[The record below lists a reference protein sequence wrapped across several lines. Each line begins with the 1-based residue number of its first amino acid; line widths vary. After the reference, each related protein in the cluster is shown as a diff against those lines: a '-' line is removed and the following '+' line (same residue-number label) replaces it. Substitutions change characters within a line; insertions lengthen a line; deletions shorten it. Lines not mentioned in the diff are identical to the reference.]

1 MTIKGIINKRSM
13 IQSTNHNKG
22 YTLIELM
29 VVVGIIAL
37 LLALSLN
44 GLYNLIQWNKL
55 NTAAALL
62 SSGLKNSQS
71 RAFYEGVYYK
81 LQFWPTL
88 DRYRIYKQTELIDDI
103 ILKDID
109 LFNTNFTD
117 NNLYFYPNGVPSMGG
132 TVTLKNK
139 RGKILY
145 VIMTPVTARVRVS
158 PEPPENW

>member
-1 MTIKGIINKRSM
+1 M
-13 IQSTNHNKG
+13 IHSNNRNKG

-37 LLALSLN
+37 LLGLSLN
-44 GLYNLIQWNKL
+44 GLYNLIQWSKL
-55 NTAAALL
+55 NRAAAIL
-62 SSGLKNSQS
+62 SSELKNTQS

-81 LQFWPTL
+81 IDFWEPL
-88 DRYRIYKQTELIDDI
+88 DRYRIYKQTEVYKDI
-103 ILKDID
+103 QLEDID

-117 NNLYFYPNGVPSMGG
+117 DNLYFYPNGVPSMGG

-139 RGKILY
+139 RGKVLY

-158 PEPPENW
+158 TEPPENW

>member
-1 MTIKGIINKRSM
+1 
-13 IQSTNHNKG
+13 
-22 YTLIELM
+22 M
-29 VVVGIIAL
+29 VIVGIVSL
-37 LLALSLN
+37 LLGLSLN
-44 GLYNLIQWNKL
+44 GLDYLIQLNKL
-55 NTAAALL
+55 NTTAALL
-62 SSGLKNSQS
+62 GSELKNIHS

-88 DRYRIYKQTELIDDI
+88 NRYRVYRQTELINDI

-117 NNLYFYPNGVPSMGG
+117 NNLYFYPNGVPGQGG

-139 RGKILY
+139 REKVLY
-145 VIMTPVTARVRVS
+145 VIMTPVTARVRIS

>member
-1 MTIKGIINKRSM
+1 M
-13 IQSTNHNKG
+13 IHSTNRTKG
-22 YTLIELM
+22 FTLIELM
-29 VVVGIIAL
+29 VVVVIISL
-37 LLALSLN
+37 LLGLGTN
-44 GLYNLIQWNKL
+44 GLDYLIQWSKL
-55 NTAAALL
+55 NTVAALL
-62 SSGLKNSQS
+62 SSELKNTQS

-139 RGKILY
+139 RGKVLY
-145 VIMTPVTARVRVS
+145 VITTPVTARVRVS

>member
-1 MTIKGIINKRSM
+1 M
-13 IQSTNHNKG
+13 IHSTNRNKG

-29 VVVGIIAL
+29 VVVVIISL
-37 LLALSLN
+37 LLSLGTN
-44 GLYNLIQWNKL
+44 GLDYLIQWNKL
-55 NTAAALL
+55 NVTAGLL
-62 SSGLKNSQS
+62 SSELKNTQS

-81 LQFWPTL
+81 LQFWPSL

-139 RGKILY
+139 RGKVLY
-145 VIMTPVTARVRVS
+145 VITTPVTARVRVS
-158 PEPPENW
+158 PNPPENW

>member
-1 MTIKGIINKRSM
+1 M
-13 IQSTNHNKG
+13 IHSTNRTKG

-29 VVVGIIAL
+29 VVVGIISL
-37 LLALSLN
+37 LLGLGIN
-44 GLYNLIQWNKL
+44 GLDYLLQWNRL
-55 NTAAALL
+55 NTAVALL
-62 SSGLKNSQS
+62 SSELKNTQS

-88 DRYRIYKQTELIDDI
+88 DRYRIYRQTELIQDI
-103 ILKDID
+103 ILEDID

-117 NNLYFYPNGVPSMGG
+117 NNLYFYTNGVPSMGG
-132 TVTLKNK
+132 TITLKNK
-139 RGKILY
+139 KGKVLY

>member
-1 MTIKGIINKRSM
+1 M
-13 IQSTNHNKG
+13 IHSNNRNKG

-29 VVVGIIAL
+29 VVVGIISL

-62 SSGLKNSQS
+62 SSELKNTQS
-71 RAFYEGVYYK
+71 RAFYEGVYYRIE
-81 LQFWPTL
+81 FHATFDCPTL
-88 DRYRIYKQTELIDDI
+88 NRYRIFKQTELCEEIR
-103 ILKDID
+103 LKDVE
-109 LFNTNFTD
+109 LFKTNFI
-117 NNLYFYPNGVPSMGG
+117 NNQVFFYPSGVPGQGG

-158 PEPPENW
+158 TEPPENW

>member
-1 MTIKGIINKRSM
+1 MIHSTIRN
-13 IQSTNHNKG
+13 NG

-29 VVVGIIAL
+29 VVIGIISL
-37 LLALSLN
+37 LLGLGIN
-44 GLYNLIQWNKL
+44 GLDYLIQWNKL
-55 NTAAALL
+55 NIAAALL
-62 SSGLKNSQS
+62 SSELKNTQS

-88 DRYRIYKQTELIDDI
+88 DGYRVYKQTELIDDI

-109 LFNTNFTD
+109 LFNTNFTN

-145 VIMTPVTARVRVS
+145 VIMTPVTARIRVS
-158 PEPPENW
+158 TDPPENW

>member
-1 MTIKGIINKRSM
+1 M
-13 IQSTNHNKG
+13 IYSTNRNNG
-22 YTLIELM
+22 FTLIELI
-29 VVVGIIAL
+29 VVVVIISL
-37 LLALSLN
+37 LLGLGIN
-44 GLYNLIQWNKL
+44 GLDYLIQWNKL
-55 NTAAALL
+55 NVTAGLL
-62 SSGLKNSQS
+62 SSELKNTQS

-81 LQFWPTL
+81 LQFMPSS
-88 DRYRIYKQTELIDDI
+88 DKYRIYKQTELIDDI

-109 LFNTNFTD
+109 LFNTNFTN

-158 PEPPENW
+158 PNPPENW

>member
-1 MTIKGIINKRSM
+1 MKRS
-13 IQSTNHNKG
+13 NNRNKG
-22 YTLIELM
+22 YTIIELM
-29 VVVGIIAL
+29 VVVGIISL
-37 LLALSLN
+37 LLGLSLN
-44 GLYNLIQWNKL
+44 GLYSLIQWSKL
-55 NTAAALL
+55 NRAAALL
-62 SSGLKNSQS
+62 SLELKNTQS

-103 ILKDID
+103 ILEDIN

-145 VIMTPVTARVRVS
+145 VIMTPVTARVRIS
-158 PEPPENW
+158 PDPPENW

>member
-1 MTIKGIINKRSM
+1 M
-13 IQSTNHNKG
+13 IHSKNRNKG

-37 LLALSLN
+37 LLGLSLN
-44 GLYNLIQWNKL
+44 GLDNLIQWSKL
-55 NTAAALL
+55 NTAAATL
-62 SSGLKNSQS
+62 SSELKSTQS
-71 RAFYEGVYYK
+71 RAFYKGVYYK

-88 DRYRIYKQTELIDDI
+88 DRYRYRIYRQTELIQDI
-103 ILKDID
+103 ILADID

-117 NNLYFYPNGVPSMGG
+117 NNLYFYPSGVPSMGG

-139 RGKILY
+139 RGKVLY

-158 PEPPENW
+158 PNPPENW

>member
-1 MTIKGIINKRSM
+1 M
-13 IQSTNHNKG
+13 IYSTNRTKG

-29 VVVGIIAL
+29 VVVGIISL

-44 GLYNLIQWNKL
+44 GLDYLIQWNKL
-55 NTAAALL
+55 NTAAALI
-62 SSGLKNSQS
+62 SSELKNIQS

-88 DRYRIYKQTELIDDI
+88 DRYRVYKQTQLIDDI
-103 ILKDID
+103 ILKDIN
-109 LFNTNFTD
+109 LFNTNFIN

-139 RGKILY
+139 RGEILY

-158 PEPPENW
+158 SKPPENW